1 MSFRV
6 FPLSVQSG
14 INCTKGPSRHIRR
27 VSLLALSA
35 AAIQAFT
42 PTTAL
47 ADVIP
52 LNLATEVMIE
62 DTASNNLIV
71 GALFDPTNNSKLSY
85 NTVMGADGSYTYS
98 TVAGSMLDG
107 KSISLTGSGT
117 ASSTGPP
124 TWQWV
129 TSESG
134 DYNGSPYWS
143 VTDLETVTV
152 DPDGYYIIVSDYN
165 YYDKDGNK
173 TGDLHIIVVTDPDVT
188 VDADAGY
195 FTDKNGAK
203 VPKSDFVSASA
214 LDEETG
220 DWDIEVL
227 PVYPPY
233 EPIPPQIVSIGTSP
247 LGGGDGSFT
256 TTFVVPEPSTWAMM
270 LVGFVGLAFA
280 GSRSRKRTAAPAL

>member
-1 MSFRV
+1 
-6 FPLSVQSG
+6 LE
-14 INCTKGPSRHIRR
+14 
-27 VSLLALSA
+27 VSLLAFSVVA
-35 AAIQAFT
+35 VQAVAPVT
-42 PTTAL
+42 VS

-71 GALFDPTNNSKLSY
+71 GALFDPSNNSKLSY
-85 NTVMGADGSYTYS
+85 NTVMGTDGSYTYS
-98 TVAGSMLDG
+98 TASGSTLDG
-107 KSISLTGSGT
+107 ASISLTGSGV
-117 ASSTGPP
+117 ASSTGPNS
-124 TWQWV
+124 WQWV
-129 TSESG
+129 TSEKG

-152 DPDGYYIIVSDYN
+152 DEDGYYTIVSDYN

-173 TGDLHIIVVTDPDVT
+173 TGDLHIIIVTDPDIT

-195 FTDKNGAK
+195 FTDKNGNK
-203 VPKSDFVSASA
+203 VPKSDFISASE

-227 PVYPPY
+227 PVYPKY
-233 EPIPPQIVSIGTSP
+233 EPVPPQIVSIGTSP
-247 LGGGDGSFT
+247 LVGGDGHFT

-270 LVGFVGLAFA
+270 LLGFVGLAFA
-280 GSRSRKRTAAPAL
+280 GFRSRKRTALVA